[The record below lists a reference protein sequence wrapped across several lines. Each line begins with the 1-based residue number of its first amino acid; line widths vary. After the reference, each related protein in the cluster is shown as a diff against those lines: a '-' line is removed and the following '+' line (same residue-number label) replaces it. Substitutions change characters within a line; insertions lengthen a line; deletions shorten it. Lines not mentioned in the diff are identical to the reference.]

1 VIPALKLCFGIVL
14 GGFFLW
20 LALRNVD
27 LSALA
32 IVTQDV
38 NIAGLVLAALCL
50 VLGYACRVQ
59 RWRMMLRAHN
69 PALGFA
75 RPAVAFYA
83 ATAVNNLVPL
93 RMGDALRC
101 VGFTRWLG
109 VSSGAVLGTMLVER
123 LLDLIALLLGF
134 ALAVW
139 LLAPTGAG
147 WRKMGLLALG
157 MAIVGA
163 GALVLLPRLGVWAT
177 KAVDRFGPKVSL
189 RLDSVLTPLRNALG
203 DLSTRRR
210 QVALVG
216 WTLPVWL
223 FEGATFWVVAL
234 AMPALRAPVAAWL
247 ALPAGTLATLL
258 PTTPGHIGAFDY
270 AAQTATLAFGNPLV
284 EATAFV
290 LVIHAVLWATTT
302 SIGLVCLAVWALFP
316 AAGGGR

>member
-1 VIPALKLCFGIVL
+1 MKAALKLAFGFAL
-14 GGFFLW
+14 GGGLLW
-20 LALRNVD
+20 LALRHVD
-27 LSALA
+27 LRAL
-32 IVTQDV
+32 VTAAQGVDSL
-38 NIAGLVLAALCL
+38 GLVLAPLSLA
-50 VLGYACRVQ
+50 LGYACRVQ

-75 RPAVAFYA
+75 RPAAAFWA
-83 ATAVNNLVPL
+83 STAVNNLVPL

-109 VSSGAVLGTMLVER
+109 VAPGAVLGTMLVER

-147 WRKMGLLALG
+147 WRSAGMTALG
-157 MAIVGA
+157 LAVAGA
-163 GALVLLPRLGVWAT
+163 GALALLPRLAAWAT
-177 KAVDRFGPKVSL
+177 GAAHRFGPKVAL
-189 RLDSVLTPLRNALG
+189 RLEGILTPLRDALG
-203 DLSTRRR
+203 DLSARRK
-210 QVALVG
+210 QAALVG

-223 FEGATFWVVAL
+223 FEGATFWAVAL
-234 AMPALRAPVAAWL
+234 SMPALTAPVAAWL

-270 AAQTATLAFGNPLV
+270 AAQMAVLALGNPLV

-290 LVIHAVLWATTT
+290 LIVHAVLWATTT
-302 SIGLVCLAVWALFP
+302 SVGLVCLAVWALFP
-316 AAGGGR
+316 TEKGRT